1 MKTLELFVQ
10 QIEQWRRTY
19 WKNPHPSYQS
29 TMEKEGWPVA
39 KETGKNMPS
48 QQEMRKWQWS
58 QKKRSKII
66 VILAVTSIGGTFGQR
81 FYNQP
86 KLDVGTIAPYTIY
99 APDAAI
105 ILDRQTTEEN
115 RRQARARAIPV
126 LKIDPEINRQIY
138 EELKQILSQGNQI
151 RQQAGI
157 FPFAKTSNLSTNA
170 QYYLRYIEES
180 EWQKILAATEAEIA
194 NNKANNKS
202 SNFNSKN
209 SAEKILEELNTTSQK
224 IVKELVNYRS
234 KVSAKEFSLL
244 LQNISQIRHYYSQ
257 AITNLQSSGIDKIPK
272 IYDSNFLDL
281 SDKEW
286 QEIQTGINIIV
297 DRILSQGIPAG
308 LPNNIRED
316 AIKKQVKHSL
326 SPKAEKLAT
335 QILLKIIKNN
345 LIEDKE
351 QSNKNAEQAAQLVA
365 QVTIEIRK
373 GQPIVEEG
381 KTITQSNFIVLDY
394 FNLSRRGINWLGL
407 IGFAGLV
414 SIAVSIIWVVQKRI
428 HPKFRQRDRVLLVL
442 LSLTTPLLVSFGI
455 HYTSL
460 PAIGLLLGSFYSS
473 TLAVTVVAIL
483 AALLPIGME
492 INGIHLLASAVG
504 GIVGGWMAGK
514 LRSREELAMLGGGVG
529 LIQGVVY
536 LLLTII
542 ISATTGSLDYTILI
556 TSALHALGGLAWSIV
571 ALGISPYLE
580 QLFDLVTPIRL
591 AELANPNRPL
601 LKRLA
606 AEAPGTFQH
615 TLFVASLAEAAA
627 KELGCNVE
635 LIRAGILYHDIGK
648 MHAPEYFIE
657 NQMGGPNKHDE
668 LNDPWKSAEIIK
680 KHVSEGIILAK
691 KHRLPKAIQAF
702 IPEHQGT
709 MLITYFYHH
718 AQLLAEKDRSII
730 VREEDFRY
738 NGPIPQSRE
747 TGIVILA
754 DACEAALRSLKDATP
769 EEAFSM
775 VNKIFKARW
784 QDNQLLDAGLTKEE
798 ISQIAEIFVQVWVQ
812 YNHKRIAYPKL
823 PTHYPRTKNMH

>member
-10 QIEQWRRTY
+10 QIEQWRRMY
-19 WKNPHPSYQS
+19 WKNSHPSYQS
-29 TMEKEGWPVA
+29 TMEKQGCPVA
-39 KETGKNMPS
+39 KETGKNVPS
-48 QQEMRKWQWS
+48 QQEMKKCQWS

-66 VILAVTSIGGTFGQR
+66 VILAVTSIAGTFGQR

-105 ILDRQTTEEN
+105 IPDRQTTEEN
-115 RRQARARAIPV
+115 RRQARAGAIPV
-126 LKIDPEINRQIY
+126 LKIDMEINRQIY

-151 RQQAGI
+151 RQEAGI
-157 FPFAKTSNLSTNA
+157 LPFIKTSILSTNA

-180 EWQKILAATEAEIA
+180 EWQQILAATEKEIA
-194 NNKANNKS
+194 NNNANSKS
-202 SNFNSKN
+202 SGINKKSPEKGLEKLTINSQ
-209 SAEKILEELNTTSQK
+209 ITVQ
-224 IVKELVNYRS
+224 ELVNYRS
-234 KVSAKEFSLL
+234 KVSEKEFASLV
-244 LQNISQIRHYYSQ
+244 QYISKIRYHYIQ
-257 AITNLQSSGIDKIPK
+257 AINYLKNSETDKTRK
-272 IYDSNFLDL
+272 IYDISFLDF

-286 QEIQTGINIIV
+286 QEIETKINIIA
-297 DRILSQGIPAG
+297 DRILSQGIPIG

-316 AIKKQVKHSL
+316 AVKKQVKNYL
-326 SPKAEKLAT
+326 PPKAEKIGT
-335 QILLKIIKNN
+335 KILLKVIKPN
-345 LIEDKE
+345 LVEDKE
-351 QSNKNAEQAAQLVA
+351 ETKKNAEQAAQLVA

-373 GQPIVEEG
+373 DQPIVEEG
-381 KTITQSNFIVLDY
+381 QTITQSNFLVLDY

-407 IGFAGLV
+407 IGFGGLV
-414 SIAVSIIWVVQKRI
+414 SIAVSIIWVVQKRF

-473 TLAVTVVAIL
+473 TLAVTVVALL

-504 GIVGGWMAGK
+504 GIVGGWMAEK

-529 LIQGVVY
+529 LIQGIVY

-542 ISATTGSLDYTILI
+542 ISATTGTLAYTILT
-556 TSALHALGGLAWSIV
+556 TSALHALGGLAWSIF

-657 NQMGGPNKHDE
+657 NQLGGPNKHDE

-718 AQLLAEKDRSII
+718 AQLVAEKDPSII

-784 QDNQLLDAGLTKEE
+784 QDNQLLDSGLTKEE

-823 PTHYPRTKNMH
+823 SNRVK